1 MIPAIVADELR
12 ATLLDYLDT
21 TFSFQSVE
29 VAQALQ
35 CFLTDPQHG
44 IFKGPFLQLRLP
56 FRRGKAD
63 EARKILDIA
72 PPFVPYEHQ
81 IKAFERLSG
90 KDNHQPQHTLVTTGT
105 GSGKTECFL
114 YPVLDHCHRCVGR
127 PGIKAIILYPMNAL
141 AADQARRLAQEI
153 WSEPRLKSRV
163 TAGLYVGGEGDHR
176 VMGPDNIIT
185 DREVLRKHP
194 PDILLTNYKMLDFLM
209 LRPEDQKLWK
219 DTGPDSVRYVVLDEL
234 HTYDG
239 AQGSDV
245 ACLLRRLRA
254 KLNLQAGSFCC
265 IGTSA
270 TLAGDEATATGDLI
284 EFASKLFGV
293 RFPRDSVVAEDR
305 LDMSEYLTDDEVY
318 GDLPTPTAEMAPKP
332 DDTIETYIDRQCQ
345 VWFQKTGLDPLGVGQ
360 ELRKHGFLR
369 TLLMNMENKITDWS
383 ALKDRIARWDTQFEA
398 FTSDDRDRVLGSFLT
413 LISHARRRVGDR
425 DEAFLA
431 CTVQLWIR
439 EMSRMVREVAAKP
452 SFFWRDETPL
462 NASPKGLPG
471 VYCRECGHSG
481 WLGFMRTQD
490 NTVTDNLRIVYTEYF
505 DRGRNV
511 RYFFPGSNPGASQEY
526 LCPGCLT
533 LGTEP
538 RCEACQKDGV
548 PVRCW
553 THFIGSTF
561 PKDTHR
567 CPACETDYALTL
579 VGSQAASLSSVA
591 ISHLYQS
598 RFNKDKKLLAFTDSV
613 QDASHRAGFFG
624 ARTYRFN
631 LRTAMQ
637 AVLEAEPSGVIRLEE
652 FTDRMLTYWGQKFPL
667 PKLVAAFVPPDLRN
681 LPEYREFM
689 RNPTVSDPKILGPL
703 KKRLSWEVMMEFGF
717 NARVGRTLDKVR
729 CSTARLDDAKL
740 TTALAKLRETISNEF
755 SQLAD
760 VSPERLR
767 HFVVGLLT
775 RTKVRGGVSHE
786 LLGGY
791 AAKQGQRYFLSKDMN
806 LLMSPFDPHARLPR
820 FLSDL
825 PNENVFDSFV
835 STGNRR
841 NWYSDFAQRCLSP
854 DLDTNTCNDLY
865 RHTLTVLMGAGLLE
879 RIGKGNQHAYSIPPS
894 ALVVTRLTSQVRSNE
909 DGHYLTVA
917 EDDTVNWVG
926 MASLSYLGVGTYQP
940 DPATTQS
947 YYRNVYRSGN
957 VQRIFCHE
965 HTGLLERETREQVEV
980 LFKTGKE
987 ADAPNLLACTP
998 TLEMGIDVGDLSSTM
1013 VCSVPPTPTNYLQRI
1028 GRAGRATGNA
1038 LILALANVRPH
1049 DLYFFDD
1056 PFAMIAGTVT
1066 TPGCFLDAPE
1076 MLKRQYLA
1084 FCLDT
1089 WVSEATNTGTMP
1101 PKVMMLLA
1109 GNKRG
1114 EFPANFL
1121 KWYGTNKQR
1130 LCDRFLGLFEGVLST
1145 DNVDRMK
1152 SFALSDAM
1160 PKSVN
1165 DCLDETEAQIQEY
1178 RRLLERV
1185 RDRRKKIE
1193 EAPEKTDNAA
1203 EVLDDLRQEA
1213 GLLRRLITQIQEKYP
1228 LNLFTDEGLLP
1239 NYAFPET
1246 GVKLKSI
1253 LYGFIAE
1260 DGEEQGQKVSQAK
1273 EYLRGAGTA
1282 IRELAPFN
1290 TFYAEARKVVIDQVE
1305 TGGRNNSQ
1313 IEEWRFCNVCSHM
1326 EPEIQAKNKVTCPHC
1341 GSPAWADVGQKR
1353 GLLLLKQ
1360 VSARSDY
1367 LRSQTSDESDE
1378 RERKGYLLKDF
1389 IDILSE
1395 NWGGGQADVEG
1406 SFGFEYLK
1414 QVTLREINFGPREAT
1429 GQTFT
1434 AAGQAIP
1441 ENGFTI
1447 CADCGVVR
1455 QPQAQGALRHRH
1467 WCFYNQQGKQE
1478 ELRPVF
1484 LYRQVQSEAIRILL
1498 PVSMFQAETKL
1509 ATFKAC
1515 LELGLRRK
1523 FKGNPGHLIIREQ
1536 QDPGLGGDPI
1546 PRRFLVLYDTVP
1558 GGTGYLK
1565 EFASNPQAMK
1575 EVLEGA
1581 FRTLKSCR
1589 CRQQTNVDG
1598 CYRCVYAYQR
1608 QNELELV
1615 SRELGIDMLGEILAR
1630 WDKLQPV
1637 QFLSQV
1643 QVPELLIESELEGRF
1658 VATLETHFTKNH
1670 RPWTKLLKSGKWCF
1684 ELEVEGGKKWLLE
1697 PQVDLNEAH
1706 GTPVPC
1712 RPDFVLWPVGGSDAV
1727 LPVAIFTDGFAYH
1740 VRPTEPQANL
1750 ADDIRKRLAL
1760 IRSGKFL
1767 VWSLT
1772 WDDVE
1777 EFAKEEE
1784 IPGTSLLLDLGIDR
1798 NKLRL
1803 LLTKAKSPLPD
1814 GLIGWSGINS
1824 LLRYL
1829 EKPETETW
1837 RRAIAAALVVAM
1849 LPVPG
1854 TNNLPKHAQDALQA
1868 LAQKVRGDATVQGLE
1883 LPTPNPAGLYLA
1895 KLHVGPCLTLLLY
1908 TPAEAANKLDF
1919 SAFSLL
1925 LRITDDWDHRK
1936 AEGYKKHWRKNLQTA
1951 NLLQFLPN
1959 YEWLSSE
1966 AIATQPTEAP
1976 ATAQPTPQVTPAEG
1990 WLEELLTFCDVRCH
2004 ELVKRLAGR
2013 GCSRPENGY
2022 ELLDSAGRV
2031 CAEAEL
2037 AWPNAKI
2044 AVVLPERADAAAV
2057 FQDRGWSAFGPANF
2071 PDDLTC

>member
-1 MIPAIVADELR
+1 MIPAIVADEIR

-29 VAQALQ
+29 VARALQ
-35 CFLTDPQHG
+35 GFLTDPQHG

-56 FRRGKAD
+56 FRRGRAD
-63 EARKILDIA
+63 EAKKILDIA

-81 IKAFERLSG
+81 IKSFERLAG

-114 YPVLDHCHRCVGR
+114 YPILDHCHRIAGK

-141 AADQARRLAQEI
+141 AADQARRLAKEI
-153 WSEPRLKSRV
+153 WGEPRLKSRV
-163 TAGLYVGGEGDHR
+163 TAGLYIGGDGDHR
-176 VMGPDNIIT
+176 VMGLDNIIT
-185 DREVLRKHP
+185 DRQVLRNHP

-209 LRPEDQKLWK
+209 VRPEDQKLWK

-270 TLAGDEATATGDLI
+270 TLAGDEAMATGDLI
-284 EFASKLFGV
+284 EFASKLFGL
-293 RFPRDSVVAEDR
+293 RFPRDSVVTEDR
-305 LDMSEYLTDDEVY
+305 LEMSEYLTDEEVY
-318 GDLPTPTAEMAPKP
+318 SDLPMPTPELVQQP
-332 DDTIETYIDRQCQ
+332 DDTIETHIDRQCKI
-345 VWFQKTGLDPLGVGQ
+345 WFGKPGLDPLGVGQ
-360 ELRKHGFLR
+360 QLRTHGFLR
-369 TLLMNMENKITDWS
+369 TLLMNLENKITDWS
-383 ALKDRIARWDTQFEA
+383 ALKDRIARWDTQFESL
-398 FTSDDRDRVLGSFLT
+398 TSEDRDRVLRSFLS
-413 LISHARRRVGDR
+413 LVSHAKRRVGDR
-425 DEAFLA
+425 DEAFLS

-439 EMSRMVREVAAKP
+439 EMSRLVREVAAKP

-462 NASPKGLPG
+462 NVLPKGLPA

-490 NTVTDNLRIVYTEYF
+490 STVTDNLPIVYAEYF
-505 DRGRNV
+505 ERGRNV
-511 RYFFPGSNPGASQEY
+511 RYFFPGLSPGSQEY

-533 LGTEP
+533 LGNEQKCEP
-538 RCEACQKDGV
+538 CQKDGV
-548 PVRCW
+548 PVRVW
-553 THFIGSTF
+553 THFSGGTF
-561 PKDTHR
+561 PRDLHC

-598 RFNKDKKLLAFTDSV
+598 RFNRDKKLLAFTDSV

-637 AVLEAEPSGVIRLEE
+637 AVVEDDPSGVIRLED
-652 FTDRMLTYWGQKFPL
+652 FTDRMVAYWGQRMPL
-667 PKLVAAFVPPDLRN
+667 PKLVATFVPPDLRS

-689 RNPTVSDPKILGPL
+689 RNANVPDPKIIGPM
-703 KKRLSWEVMMEFGF
+703 KKRLSWEATMEFGF
-717 NARVGRTLDKVR
+717 SARVGRTLDKVR
-729 CSTARLDDAKL
+729 CSTARLDEAKL
-740 TTALAKLRETISNEF
+740 TAGLAKLHQTISNEF
-755 SQLAD
+755 TQLAD
-760 VSPERLR
+760 MIPARLR
-767 HFVVGLLT
+767 HFIVGLLT
-775 RTKVRGGVSHE
+775 RTRIRGGVSHP
-786 LLGGY
+786 LLQGY
-791 AAKQGQRYFLSKDMN
+791 ATKQGNTYFLSKAIED
-806 LLMSPFDPHARLPR
+806 LLSPFPPHSRYPR

-841 NWYSDFAQRCLSP
+841 NWYTDFAQRCLSP
-854 DLDTNTCNDLY
+854 SLDTNSCNDLY
-865 RHTLTVLMGAGLLE
+865 RHTLAVLLETGLLE
-879 RIGKGNQHAYSIPPS
+879 RIGKGNQHAYSIPLS
-894 ALVVTRLTSQVRSNE
+894 ALLVTRHTSQVRSSE
-909 DGHYLTVA
+909 DGHYLTLA
-917 EDDTVNWVG
+917 DDDAANWAG
-926 MASLSYLGVGTYQP
+926 MPSLSYLGVGLYQA
-940 DPATTQS
+940 DPASTQS

-965 HTGLLERETREQVEV
+965 HTGLLDRETREEVEV
-980 LFKTGKE
+980 LFKTGRE

-1101 PKVMMLLA
+1101 PKVMMLLT

-1114 EFPANFL
+1114 EFPVNFL

-1130 LCDRFLGLFEGVLST
+1130 LCDRFLGLFEGVLSA
-1145 DNVDRMK
+1145 DNVERMK
-1152 SFALSDAM
+1152 GFALSDDM

-1165 DCLDETEAQIQEY
+1165 ACLDDTEAQIQEY
-1178 RRLLERV
+1178 RKLLDRV

-1193 EAPEKTDNAA
+1193 EAPEKTDNSA

-1253 LYGFIAE
+1253 IYGMIAE
-1260 DGEEQGQKVSQAK
+1260 AGEEQGQKVSQAK

-1290 TFYAEARKVVIDQVE
+1290 TFYAEARKIVIDQVE

-1326 EPEIQAKNKVTCPHC
+1326 EPEIQAKNKITCPHC
-1341 GSPAWADVGQKR
+1341 GSPAWADVGQQR
-1353 GLLLLKQ
+1353 GLLRLKQ

-1389 IDILSE
+1389 IDIQAE
-1395 NWGGGQADVEG
+1395 NWGGGQADIEG

-1414 QVTLREINFGPREAT
+1414 QVTLREINFGPREST
-1429 GQTFT
+1429 GQMFT
-1434 AAGQAIP
+1434 AAGQQIP
-1441 ENGFTI
+1441 ENGFILCT
-1447 CADCGVVR
+1447 DCGVVC
-1455 QPQAQGALRHRH
+1455 QPQSQAALRHRH
-1467 WCFYNQQGKQE
+1467 WCWYNQQGKKE
-1478 ELRPVF
+1478 ELKPVF
-1484 LYRQVQSEAIRILL
+1484 LYRQVLSEAIRILL

-1515 LELGLRRK
+1515 LDLGLRRK
-1523 FKGNPGHLIIREQ
+1523 FKGEHDHLITREQ
-1536 QDPGLGGDPI
+1536 QDPGPGGDPI

-1565 EFASNPQAMK
+1565 EFASNPLAMK

-1589 CRQQTNVDG
+1589 CRQQPGVDG

-1658 VATLETHFTKNH
+1658 VATLETYFAKK
-1670 RPWTKLLKSGKWCF
+1670 RQPWTKLLKSGKWCF
-1684 ELEVEGGKKWLLE
+1684 EFEVVGGKKWLLE

-1706 GTPVPC
+1706 GTPSPC
-1712 RPDFVLWPVGGSDAV
+1712 RPDFVLWPVGGPDGV
-1727 LPVAIFTDGFAYH
+1727 LPIAIFTDGFAFH
-1740 VRPTEPQANL
+1740 VRPTEPQGNL
-1750 ADDIRKRLAL
+1750 GDDIRKRMGL
-1760 IRSGKFL
+1760 ISSGKFL

-1777 EFAKEEE
+1777 EFAKAEE
-1784 IPGTSLLLDLGIDR
+1784 IPGTSLLLDIGIDR

-1803 LLTKAKSPLPD
+1803 LMSKSKSPLPD
-1814 GLIGWSGINS
+1814 DIITSSGINS

-1829 EKPETETW
+1829 EKPDLDTW
-1837 RRAIAAALVVAM
+1837 RKAVAAALLVAL
-1849 LPVPG
+1849 LPAPG
-1854 TNNLPKHAQDALQA
+1854 SNALPKHAEESLQA
-1868 LAQKVRGDATVQGLE
+1868 VAHKLRNEMTVQGLG
-1883 LPTPNPAGLYLA
+1883 LATPIPSGLCLA
-1895 KLHVGPCLTLLLY
+1895 KLHATSCLTLLLY
-1908 TPAEAANKLDF
+1908 TPTEAANKLAT
-1919 SAFSLL
+1919 SAFTLL

-1936 AEGYKKHWRKNLQTA
+1936 AKGYKVHWRKCLQTA

-1966 AIATQPTEAP
+1966 AIGMQSTE
-1976 ATAQPTPQVTPAEG
+1976 TPAVAKASQTAPTANNE
-1990 WLEELLTFCDVRCH
+1990 LEELLTYCDVRCQ
-2004 ELVKRLAGR
+2004 ELVRQLIIR
-2013 GCSRPENGY
+2013 GCSVPEIGY
-2022 ELLDSAGRV
+2022 ELQDSTGRV

-2037 AWPNAKI
+2037 AWPGAKI
-2044 AVVLPERADAAAV
+2044 AVVLPERKEGAEV
-2057 FQDRGWSAFGPANF
+2057 FQQRDWSVFGPADF
-2071 PDDLTC
+2071 PDDIQC